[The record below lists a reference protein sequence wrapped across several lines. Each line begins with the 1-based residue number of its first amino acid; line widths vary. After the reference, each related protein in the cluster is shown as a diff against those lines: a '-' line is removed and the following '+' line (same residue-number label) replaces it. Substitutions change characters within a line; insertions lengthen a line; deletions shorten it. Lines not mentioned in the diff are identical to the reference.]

1 MLKAWHDL
9 REVFEVE
16 DGSLPDL
23 CEILFEDD
31 EAVLMAFEYLR
42 SISKP
47 ISSEFILYNLRLET
61 DVPLIS
67 TKKSGETCCDR

>member
-31 EAVLMAFEYLR
+31 EDDEAV
-42 SISKP
+42 
-47 ISSEFILYNLRLET
+47 
-61 DVPLIS
+61 
-67 TKKSGETCCDR
+67 